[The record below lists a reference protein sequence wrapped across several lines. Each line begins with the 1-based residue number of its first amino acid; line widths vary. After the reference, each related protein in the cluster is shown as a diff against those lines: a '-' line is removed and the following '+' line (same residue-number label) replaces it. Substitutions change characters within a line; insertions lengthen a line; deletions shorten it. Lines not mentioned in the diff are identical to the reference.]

1 LNRHSLFSESDLSVI
16 LDQRHEPKL
25 GLYQCIID
33 FRNYRAFSIL
43 DDDTTFEAVVSEAMP
58 DGEHGREWLRGL
70 VEDLADDELV
80 DVEERDGETVA
91 SLSR

>member
-1 LNRHSLFSESDLSVI
+1 
-16 LDQRHEPKL
+16 
-25 GLYQCIID
+25 
-33 FRNYRAFSIL
+33 
-43 DDDTTFEAVVSEAMP
+43 MP